1 MMSIVFE
8 SNLRLGETAK
18 ITVQYDLLGEPPR
31 SESSWVRVNPA
42 YVSFPVIAFAD
53 PGDAY
58 VTIDIPFGW
67 TPDYSGH
74 ELMRWDD
81 GERLLLEAY
90 EIAAPD
96 EFYLQFTA
104 RQDEL
109 LESVPLTVAGSDFEL
124 RAWPGDTR
132 WHPVRESSCRRGPA
146 GPRTADGHAL
156 AGGERDRR
164 DRVVDAV
171 PTRVRRLL
179 LRRHR
184 RDRGHRRPRQPH
196 DPARAVTRLVQR
208 VVPLRSVAERRT
220 GRRHRLPA
228 PWPSSANRSRCPT
241 TTTSPPGF
249 DPGQFEL
256 NAWDQPS
263 DAIDDAIETY
273 GYQTSFRVMHELIDE
288 IGEERMTELV
298 AAVLRGDRAYG
309 PEDGDPI
316 DDGAVDW
323 REFLD
328 LAEQIG
334 GSTQLVDD
342 YREHVVSADEAAD
355 LDARQDALDRYAELV
370 ARGGTWGA
378 PEAVRQRMSAWLF
391 DVAESRIVEAEA
403 ALDVRDELS
412 EELSHIDLAPASQ
425 IERQYQDT
433 DDLES
438 VVADLTEQLAAARR
452 IVRGRAA
459 MIEQLDAL
467 GLDAPAL
474 TQTAYEEAPLEL
486 AVDTEQ
492 LAEQAGQLVEADRN
506 LDQTLATFALSI
518 PDLEAD
524 SFAASPELAVDTLD
538 DYQQAADAVVDAHLA
553 RNTAGSVAERIGEVG
568 SDADRRLS
576 AADAALAAGDTTG
589 AIDNARA
596 ATAAISDWESRGR
609 IRLAIAVLIVAAV
622 VLLVLL
628 VLVVRRRRHRSNA
641 SLSLDDG
648 STAETDPTTELRQ
661 TWPDDRP
668 DERLDDRFDGRLDD
682 AIAGDAADP
691 ADARQVGARRSR
703 PLTGCSTSR
712 SGTASAASCSATATR
727 SSWRAATS
735 ARSTATSPSCCRR
748 CSTALPERCVVD
760 GEIVVPDTEGNGLDF
775 DALQQR
781 IHPAA
786 VTRADAG
793 RADAGGVR
801 GLRHAGDRR
810 PQPDGHA
817 VRRAAGPARAQ
828 HLDAERQRAPHA
840 GHHRSG
846 DRRTLVH
853 AVRGGRARRRDGQA
867 ARRRV
872 HARQAHAGEGQARTH
887 RRLRRRRVPDP
898 QGRRGRRLAA
908 ARALRRQ
915 RPAQPRR
922 RVRRASASSSG
933 ASCATSSSRSREN
946 ALDDH
951 PWREWAELQAHSEQR
966 MPGGFSR
973 WNVNKDLS
981 FVPIRVERVVEVT
994 FGQLESG
1001 RFRHG
1006 VHFVRWRPDRT
1017 PESCRYEQLEV
1028 ASPVRFDELLAESG
1042 VDCTVAQCRSR
1053 SVGRGR
1059 AARRRRQRWW

>member
-1 MMSIVFE
+1 M
-8 SNLRLGETAK
+8 
-18 ITVQYDLLGEPPR
+18 
-31 SESSWVRVNPA
+31 RVNPA

-58 VTIDIPFGW
+58 VTIDIPFDW

-132 WHPVRESSCRRGPA
+132 WTQFASRHVDEGLPVLERLTGTPWPEENETDVIESSTPYLRGYA
-146 GPRTADGHAL
+146 GYYYADTDVIEVTEDLDSHTILHELSHAWFNESYLSDRWLSEGL
-156 AGGERDRR
+156 A
-164 DRVVDAV
+164 DAIA
-171 PTRVRRLL
+171 
-179 LRRHR
+179 
-184 RDRGHRRPRQPH
+184 
-196 DPARAVTRLVQR
+196 ARAVAELGE
-208 VVPLRSVAERRT
+208 PLP
-220 GRRHRLPA
+220 LPDDYDL
-228 PWPSSANRSRCPT
+228 
-241 TTTSPPGF
+241 PPGF

-288 IGEERMTELV
+288 IGEERMAELV
-298 AAVLRGDRAYG
+298 ATVLRGDRAYG

-334 GSTQLVDD
+334 GSTELVDD
-342 YREHVVSADEAAD
+342 YREHVVSADEATD

-391 DVAESRIVEAEA
+391 DVAESRIVVAEA

-412 EELSHIDLAPASQ
+412 EELSHIDLAPTSQ
-425 IERQYQDT
+425 IEEQYQDT

-459 MIEQLDAL
+459 MTEQLDAL
-467 GLDAPAL
+467 GLDSPAL

-518 PDLEAD
+518 PELRAD
-524 SFAASPELAVDTLD
+524 SFAASPELAADTLD

-553 RNTAGSVAERIGEVG
+553 RNAAGSVAERIGEVG
-568 SDADRRLS
+568 SDADQRLS

-609 IRLAIAVLIVAAV
+609 TRIAFAVLIVAAV
-622 VLLVLL
+622 VLLLVL
-628 VLVVRRRRHRSNA
+628 VLVVRRRRHRSNV
-641 SLSLDDG
+641 SLVVDD
-648 STAETDPTTELRQ
+648 SNTAETDPTTELRQ

-668 DERLDDRFDGRLDD
+668 DQRLDDRFDGRLDGRFDD
-682 AIAGDAADP
+682 AIAGVAADP
-691 ADARQVGARRSR
+691 ADARQAGA
-703 PLTGCSTSR
+703 
-712 SGTASAASCSATATR
+712 
-727 SSWRAATS
+727 
-735 ARSTATSPSCCRR
+735 
-748 CSTALPERCVVD
+748 VD
-760 GEIVVPDTEGNGLDF
+760 S
-775 DALQQR
+775 
-781 IHPAA
+781 
-786 VTRADAG
+786 
-793 RADAGGVR
+793 
-801 GLRHAGDRR
+801 DR
-810 PQPDGHA
+810 
-817 VRRAAGPARAQ
+817 
-828 HLDAERQRAPHA
+828 
-840 GHHRSG
+840 
-846 DRRTLVH
+846 
-853 AVRGGRARRRDGQA
+853 
-867 ARRRV
+867 
-872 HARQAHAGEGQARTH
+872 
-887 RRLRRRRVPDP
+887 
-898 QGRRGRRLAA
+898 
-908 ARALRRQ
+908 
-915 RPAQPRR
+915 
-922 RVRRASASSSG
+922 
-933 ASCATSSSRSREN
+933 
-946 ALDDH
+946 
-951 PWREWAELQAHSEQR
+951 
-966 MPGGFSR
+966 
-973 WNVNKDLS
+973 
-981 FVPIRVERVVEVT
+981 
-994 FGQLESG
+994 
-1001 RFRHG
+1001 
-1006 VHFVRWRPDRT
+1006 
-1017 PESCRYEQLEV
+1017 
-1028 ASPVRFDELLAESG
+1028 
-1042 VDCTVAQCRSR
+1042 
-1053 SVGRGR
+1053 
-1059 AARRRRQRWW
+1059 